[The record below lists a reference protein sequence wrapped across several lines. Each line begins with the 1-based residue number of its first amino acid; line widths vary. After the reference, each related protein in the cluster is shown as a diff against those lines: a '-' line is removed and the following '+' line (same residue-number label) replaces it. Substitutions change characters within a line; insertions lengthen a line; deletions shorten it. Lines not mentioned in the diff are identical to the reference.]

1 MIDASNERAAWL
13 ALARAPGVGART
25 FNLLLERY
33 GTPAAVWQQRDSL
46 PPALAQ
52 ALAQTDWASIEREL
66 RWAEQ
71 PECHLL
77 YRDAPDYPCLLAT
90 LPDAPPVLFVRGD
103 LARLSDWQLALVGS
117 RNPTAQG
124 ERNAQDFA
132 QALVQSGLTL
142 TSGLALGID
151 GIVHQTAL
159 TTQGHT
165 IAVMGTGLDRVYP
178 ARHANLAA
186 QIVAQGGAL
195 VSEFSPKTPP
205 RPGHFPQ
212 RNRIISGLSLGVL
225 VVEASLESGS
235 LITARLAGEQGRE
248 VFAIPGSI
256 HNPMARGCHAL
267 IRQGAKLVE
276 TLTDILEEL
285 PALAQAARRVETPTS
300 APSRITLPIPEDPS
314 EAALLAL
321 IGQEPI
327 SFDQLVGQS
336 QQAAEKISATL
347 LLLEVQGHILSL
359 PGGQYLRCEG

>member
-1 MIDASNERAAWL
+1 MSEARTDRATWL
-13 ALARAPGVGART
+13 ALARVPGVGART
-25 FNLLLERY
+25 FGLLLERY
-33 GTPAAVWQQRDSL
+33 GTPAAVWQQRASL

-52 ALAQTDWASIEREL
+52 ALAQTEWAAIERDL

-103 LARLSDWQLALVGS
+103 VARLSDWQLALVGS
-117 RNPTAQG
+117 RNPTTQG

-132 QALVQSGLTL
+132 QALVQSGLTV

-151 GIVHQTAL
+151 GAAHRAAL
-159 TTQGHT
+159 AAQGHT

-178 ARHANLAA
+178 ARHAQLAA

-195 VSEFSPKTPP
+195 VSEFSPQTPP

-225 VVEASLESGS
+225 VVEANLDSGS

-276 TLTDILEEL
+276 TLADILEEL
-285 PALAQAARRVETPTS
+285 PALAQAARRPEQQPTPRV
-300 APSRITLPIPEDPS
+300 ALPLPDDPV

-321 IGQEPI
+321 LGHEPV

-336 QQAAEKISATL
+336 RQPAEQISATL

-359 PGGQYLRCEG
+359 PGGHYLRAEH